1 MLFSFGF
8 PSLSSFPHRTYEGTS
23 MGIGKGVN
31 LRIGQFAQ
39 TDQVKPPRTKK
50 CSKDYDNVEFLTE
63 FGG

>member
-1 MLFSFGF
+1 
-8 PSLSSFPHRTYEGTS
+8 

-39 TDQVKPPRTKK
+39 ADQVKPPRTKK